1 VLVRTDIHN
10 KWQRLGSTMDKI
22 ITPKEV
28 AQFLR
33 LTESTICR
41 LASQGDLP
49 GFKIGNSWRFD
60 REEIM
65 QTISEAKT
73 RAVQGKGDKGS
84 VKMESRNNDR
94 GGGNSGKSEK
104 SRI

>member
-1 VLVRTDIHN
+1 
-10 KWQRLGSTMDKI
+10 MDKI
-22 ITPKEV
+22 TTPKEV

-60 REEIM
+60 REEILDR
-65 QTISEAKT
+65 ISEAKS
-73 RAVQGKGDKGS
+73 RAAQNKRGKRPVSKTKGLPFP
-84 VKMESRNNDR
+84 KR
-94 GGGNSGKSEK
+94 GTP
-104 SRI
+104 

>member
-1 VLVRTDIHN
+1 
-10 KWQRLGSTMDKI
+10 MDKI

-60 REEIM
+60 REEIL
-65 QTISEAKT
+65 QSISEAKSK
-73 RAVQGKGDKGS
+73 AVQNKKGKGL
-84 VKMESRNNDR
+84 VKMKN
-94 GGGNSGKSEK
+94 
-104 SRI
+104 